1 MSVIKPHLYVWGNCF
16 PIKASPF
23 VHQLTLTCTKQTTT
37 ALLTNKNCYR
47 PCKGIVMK
55 AYSDSRLPHL
65 TKYAAYSTA
74 ELSRIKVVPIYA
86 PSGIK
91 HLLRLKYLKKM
102 KLLPLTGR
110 YSHQSQE
117 GEKVVHFWQHSTIIS
132 NLSSLPEDIDGLQQ
146 EKPSCLLLSQATTK
160 AVKLKIHTSTNW
172 WQVFISAQATLF
184 PYLWPQEIDIIFL
197 KSAPC
202 HPQENFFCPAF
213 CSLLTLR
220 HQLAYEQINQLSH
233 VEKASDRKMRNLLSQ
248 DKHSTSL
255 GLSSA
260 ARGKDSIPPA
270 W

>member
-1 MSVIKPHLYVWGNCF
+1 MTVIKPHLYVRGNCF

-23 VHQLTLTCTKQTTT
+23 VYQLTLTCTKQITI

-86 PSGIK
+86 HSGIK

-146 EKPSCLLLSQATTK
+146 
-160 AVKLKIHTSTNW
+160 
-172 WQVFISAQATLF
+172 
-184 PYLWPQEIDIIFL
+184 
-197 KSAPC
+197 
-202 HPQENFFCPAF
+202 
-213 CSLLTLR
+213 
-220 HQLAYEQINQLSH
+220 
-233 VEKASDRKMRNLLSQ
+233 
-248 DKHSTSL
+248 
-255 GLSSA
+255 
-260 ARGKDSIPPA
+260 
-270 W
+270 

>member
-1 MSVIKPHLYVWGNCF
+1 
-16 PIKASPF
+16 
-23 VHQLTLTCTKQTTT
+23 
-37 ALLTNKNCYR
+37 
-47 PCKGIVMK
+47 
-55 AYSDSRLPHL
+55 
-65 TKYAAYSTA
+65 
-74 ELSRIKVVPIYA
+74 
-86 PSGIK
+86 
-91 HLLRLKYLKKM
+91 M
-102 KLLPLTGR
+102 KLLPVTGR
-110 YSHQSQE
+110 YSYKSQV

-184 PYLWPQEIDIIFL
+184 SYLWPQEIDIIFL

-202 HPQENFFCPAF
+202 HPQENFFCPAY

-233 VEKASDRKMRNLLSQ
+233 VEKASDRKVRNLLSQ

-260 ARGKDSIPPA
+260 PRARIQSHLHDKTISDEIIKAIKPNSRTLIRNIVPA
-270 W
+270 LAPIWSRREQPWRGLAAILQLQ